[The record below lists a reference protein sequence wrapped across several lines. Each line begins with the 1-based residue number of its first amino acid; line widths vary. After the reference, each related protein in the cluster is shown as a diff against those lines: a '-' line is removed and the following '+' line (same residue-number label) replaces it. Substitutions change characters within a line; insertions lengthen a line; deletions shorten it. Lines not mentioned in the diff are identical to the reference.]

1 MKCALCG
8 AEWVPCV
15 QTISQAKCAHE
26 KNSCV
31 LAGLDMLWEPDIT
44 AINEAIEQAKKDT
57 RKPEECGYM
66 ENDGDRKI
74 CSLHMM
80 YVDTKRICPCASWT
94 KA

>member
-8 AEWVPCV
+8 AEWKTEGELGGQRHAERRCPLNGIALYQPQV
-15 QTISQAKCAHE
+15 E
-26 KNSCV
+26 
-31 LAGLDMLWEPDIT
+31 
-44 AINEAIEQAKKDT
+44 AINDALKAVKKDT

-74 CSLHMM
+74 CGLHMI
-80 YVDTKRICPCASWT
+80 YVDIKRICPCASWT